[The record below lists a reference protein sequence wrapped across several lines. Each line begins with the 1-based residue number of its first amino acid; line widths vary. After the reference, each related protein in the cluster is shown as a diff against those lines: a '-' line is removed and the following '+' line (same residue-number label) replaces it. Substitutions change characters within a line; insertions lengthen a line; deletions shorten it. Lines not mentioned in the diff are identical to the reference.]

1 MKKKPHRTKNK
12 RQNRPKTDI
21 DIKPK
26 QNEKL

>member
-1 MKKKPHRTKNK
+1 MKKKPHKTKNK

-21 DIKPK
+21 DIKTK